1 MCHYLFLC
9 MEAVANTVKNDDD
22 ESEIATLAR
31 EVEQKRIW
39 YRNEMQL
46 HGEKPDVKKA
56 LKKSF
61 TFSLK
66 KLQAIAGAVGGWEL
80 GIMSP
85 IVSLRRATVVARR
98 CLKMI
103 EAKKDAN
110 LAKKEL
116 SDVLSL
122 SFFHHFRDLYKIQ
135 KAQRER
141 FRDAFFMVKIEFSEE
156 EIAKVCTNYD
166 VDVWVFEENEAPLGM
181 LSTASGDAQ
190 AVHLRVLAYRSGDEA
205 CKKTHKKKFAYM
217 AKQQK
222 EFAKNP
228 DYAFTIWFFLER
240 PDEPTVFLH
249 KNVWLSE
256 AKAQLKS
263 LEAPEEMDSLHL
275 YAQRCINCEAY
286 APTKA
291 CSGCKSVRYCSVECQ
306 KEHWTAHK
314 SSCASTGKRTSQVA
328 HHMGPTQA

>member
-1 MCHYLFLC
+1 

-156 EIAKVCTNYD
+156 EIAKVCTSYD
-166 VDVWVFEENEAPLGM
+166 VDVWVFEEN
-181 LSTASGDAQ
+181 D
-190 AVHLRVLAYRSGDEA
+190 DEA
-205 CKKTHKKKFAYM
+205 RKKTHKKKFAYM

-306 KEHWTAHK
+306 KEHWNAHK

>member
-1 MCHYLFLC
+1 

-31 EVEQKRIW
+31 EVEQKRIQ

-46 HGEKPDVKKA
+46 HGENPDMKKA
-56 LKKSF
+56 LEKSF
-61 TFSLK
+61 THSLK
-66 KLQAIAGAVGGWEL
+66 KLQSIAGAVGGWWL

-85 IVSLRRATVVARR
+85 TVSTRRATVIARR

-110 LAKKEL
+110 RAKKEL

-135 KAQRER
+135 KAPRER
-141 FRDAFFMVKIEFSEE
+141 CRDAFFVVKIEFSEE

-166 VDVWVFEENEAPLGM
+166 DDVWFFEEN
-181 LSTASGDAQ
+181 
-190 AVHLRVLAYRSGDEA
+190 DEETRE
-205 CKKTHKKKFAYM
+205 KTQKNKFTYM

-240 PDEPTVFLH
+240 PDGPTVLLL

-256 AKAQLKS
+256 ASVKFKS
-263 LEAPEEMDSLHL
+263 LETLEMDSSLHL
-275 YAQRCINCEAY
+275 FAKRCSNCEAFV
-286 APTKA
+286 PTKT
-291 CSGCKSVRYCSVECQ
+291 CSGCKSVRYCSIECQ
-306 KEHWTAHK
+306 KEHWKEHK
-314 SSCASTGKRTSQVA
+314 SSCVSNGANTSVIGSVRQSSHLVSNDVVSA
-328 HHMGPTQA
+328 HGGGALNEDV

>member
-1 MCHYLFLC
+1 

-56 LKKSF
+56 LNKSF

-166 VDVWVFEENEAPLGM
+166 VEVIFIYEA
-181 LSTASGDAQ
+181 
-190 AVHLRVLAYRSGDEA
+190 R
-205 CKKTHKKKFAYM
+205 KKTHTKKFAYM